1 MCLPALLV
9 IVVVVVPHIERI
21 RGSIL
26 LGFWVS
32 VGQISVIVLTLVSM
46 VGSRLF
52 KQWIV
57 VGGYG

>member
-9 IVVVVVPHIERI
+9 IVVVVVPRIERI

-26 LGFWVS
+26 LGFWVG

-52 KQWIV
+52 KQ
-57 VGGYG
+57 